1 MPQLAERISSKICS
15 ECKQRKDQALFS
27 RTEWAKKDS
36 VSRCLE
42 CKPVDANLQKRAKNS
57 KVCAACNVDTPRD
70 GFSKS
75 QWAAGVKSKCQKCV
89 ETATLGQCK
98 LTKTCATCGL
108 VKPKADF
115 STSQWQQSKSNGS
128 QCSACSQKR
137 LKETHDQLVQKS
149 VQSSAA
155 AHPDDGAV
163 PDRGEA
169 APDRG
174 EVAKWILQGPL
185 EALPSENL
193 QSYRAILAQQ
203 GRKNFHLRML
213 GPDHG
218 GIPAKEKAA

>member
-1 MPQLAERISSKICS
+1 M
-15 ECKQRKDQALFS
+15 
-27 RTEWAKKDS
+27 
-36 VSRCLE
+36 
-42 CKPVDANLQKRAKNS
+42 
-57 KVCAACNVDTPRD
+57 
-70 GFSKS
+70 
-75 QWAAGVKSKCQKCV
+75 
-89 ETATLGQCK
+89 
-98 LTKTCATCGL
+98 
-108 VKPKADF
+108 
-115 STSQWQQSKSNGS
+115 
-128 QCSACSQKR
+128 
-137 LKETHDQLVQKS
+137 QKS

-185 EALPSENL
+185 EAPPSENL

-203 GRKNFHLRML
+203 GRQNFHLRML